1 MLQENVEIVRA
12 AVEAIN
18 RGDWD
23 AVFQDAA
30 PSFEWDNSRAL
41 NPDTRG
47 LFTAGEARQV
57 FKQALGL
64 WESARIE
71 INEVIEMGDH
81 LVVAHTTHVRG
92 RDGVEAHARTSWLF
106 TIRYGKMERG
116 CLYQHKAEALEA
128 VGVSE

>member
-1 MLQENVEIVRA
+1 MSQENVEIVRA

-23 AVFQDAA
+23 AVFKDAA

-41 NPDTRG
+41 NPDIRG

-92 RDGVEAHARTSWLF
+92 RDGVEAQARTSWLF
-106 TIRYGKMERG
+106 TIRNRKMERG
-116 CLYQHKAEALEA
+116 CLYQDKAEALEA
-128 VGVSE
+128 VGLSE

>member
-1 MLQENVEIVRA
+1 MSQENVEIVRA

-23 AVFQDAA
+23 AVFKDAA

-47 LFTAGEARQV
+47 LFTAAEARQV

-92 RDGVEAHARTSWLF
+92 RDGVEAQARTSWLF
-106 TIRYGKMERG
+106 TIRDGKMERG
-116 CLYQHKAEALEA
+116 CLYQDKAEALEA